1 MLDLLKIKGF
11 LPIIIVNGTLFG
23 GFQIRNLAI
32 AWLVL
37 DITDSP
43 LLVGLVNSSVAFAVL
58 FLSPLGG
65 AIADLRDRKKT
76 ALESR
81 MLVAIVAC
89 VTSLIVILD
98 IYEIWHFV
106 ILGILL
112 GGFLAYGNAA
122 FQALIFDL
130 VGVNNFT
137 RANSINTLITSIS
150 NTTAPLL
157 AGLII
162 VSFSIRGVFLL
173 FAIIYLIGW
182 FLMYFVPSIETHNHQ
197 KENSSQ
203 RRFMT
208 PLNEM
213 LEGLKYSFLTP
224 GVRWLII
231 FSMAVIFWGAL
242 QPVIPA
248 YTRDV
253 LGMGGEGY
261 AYMLG
266 VGGIGSLIVAVFLSI
281 VGEIPKKSLVLT
293 IAVIV
298 YCIGVFIFATTT
310 SIYIAY
316 LGMFISGCTTA
327 LWMVIIFTLVQTSVD
342 EKMRG
347 RVVGVSQASLQ
358 LLGLGYLI
366 GGIIAEFLGL
376 TLALVIPAICWAS
389 LHIYGY
395 LSSKEFRS
403 Y

>member
-1 MLDLLKIKGF
+1 
-11 LPIIIVNGTLFG
+11 
-23 GFQIRNLAI
+23 
-32 AWLVL
+32 
-37 DITDSP
+37 
-43 LLVGLVNSSVAFAVL
+43 
-58 FLSPLGG
+58 
-65 AIADLRDRKKT
+65 
-76 ALESR
+76 
-81 MLVAIVAC
+81 
-89 VTSLIVILD
+89 
-98 IYEIWHFV
+98 
-106 ILGILL
+106 
-112 GGFLAYGNAA
+112 
-122 FQALIFDL
+122 
-130 VGVNNFT
+130 
-137 RANSINTLITSIS
+137 
-150 NTTAPLL
+150 
-157 AGLII
+157 
-162 VSFSIRGVFLL
+162 
-173 FAIIYLIGW
+173 
-182 FLMYFVPSIETHNHQ
+182 
-197 KENSSQ
+197 
-203 RRFMT
+203 MT
-208 PLNEM
+208 PVNEM

-266 VGGIGSLIVAVFLSI
+266 VGGIGSLIVAVLLSI

-389 LHIYGY
+389 LHIYEY